1 MKILCKENHWK
12 VIDGKLI
19 LDTPTD
25 DQTEVTMRMVAALEA
40 RVRLDIYNEICNMKL
55 MDNRKAIVKAGIDNV
70 ALSVQALIADKVLGN

>member
-19 LDTPTD
+19 LDTPTH